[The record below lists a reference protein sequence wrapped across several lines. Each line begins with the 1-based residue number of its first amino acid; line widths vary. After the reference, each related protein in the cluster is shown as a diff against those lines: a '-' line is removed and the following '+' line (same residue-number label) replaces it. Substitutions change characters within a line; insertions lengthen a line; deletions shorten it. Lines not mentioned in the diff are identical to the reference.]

1 VGALKWAGENAG
13 QFDIKKTEAFL
24 FTRRR
29 NNKKPNVKAKIRV
42 GNHEVRYYKEATR
55 WLRVWL
61 DDMLTLNDHTKNTL
75 AKARRAQNR
84 VRSLMNNKGLS
95 PESGQRIQVAAV
107 QAVALYGS
115 ELWWRGQMDGAQKVQ
130 KVWNE
135 QGRRVTG
142 CFRTTPQG
150 ALMNHAAFRPAE
162 ALLNNQLW
170 GYKMREMMMPDA
182 AGGGRM
188 FGMEGNVVRR
198 VVGIDELI
206 PEDHPVEKRMY
217 DGTTFPDIRKRLRG
231 QVMIQEEDQA
241 LQEAR
246 KDMQGLVFWT
256 DGLRKEDE
264 WTGCAVVWTEE
275 GRWNK
280 RRVHKG

>member
-1 VGALKWAGENAG
+1 
-13 QFDIKKTEAFL
+13 
-24 FTRRR
+24 
-29 NNKKPNVKAKIRV
+29 
-42 GNHEVRYYKEATR
+42 
-55 WLRVWL
+55 
-61 DDMLTLNDHTKNTL
+61 MLTLKDHTKKTL

-84 VRSLMNNKGLS
+84 VRSLMNNKRLS
-95 PESGQRIQVAAV
+95 PESCQRFQVAAV

-115 ELWWRGQMDGAQKVQ
+115 ELWWRGQKDGAQKVQ

-150 ALMNHAAFRPAE
+150 ALMNHAALRPAE
-162 ALLNNQLW
+162 ALLNNRLW
-170 GYKMREMMMPDA
+170 RYKMTEMIMPDA

-217 DGTTFPDIRKRLRG
+217 DGPTLPEIRKRLRG
-231 QVMIQEEDQA
+231 QVMIEEEDQT

-246 KDMQGLVFWT
+246 KDMQGLVCWT

-280 RRVHKG
+280 RRVHRG